1 MARQAAAAAAKSPRP
16 MTDEHKAALAE
27 GREQG
32 RIVRRY
38 LEALQNRHSAEIAAL
53 EEAFIAVAGPY
64 SARKGLSYTAWR
76 AVGVKPRILREAGIP
91 RHQPP

>member
-1 MARQAAAAAAKSPRP
+1 

-38 LEALQNRHSAEIAAL
+38 LEALAHRNAGEIEAL
-53 EEAFIAVAGPY
+53 EGAFITVAGPY
-64 SARKGLSYTAWR
+64 SERKGLTYAAWR
-76 AVGVKPRILREAGIP
+76 AVGVKPRVLRAAGIA
-91 RHQPP
+91 RHP

>member
-1 MARQAAAAAAKSPRP
+1 MAQPAAAAAVKPRP

-38 LEALQNRHSAEIAAL
+38 LEAVAGRHSADIEAL
-53 EEAFIAVAGPY
+53 EAAFVAVARPY
-64 SARKGLSYTAWR
+64 SERKGLTYAAWR
-76 AVGVKPRILREAGIP
+76 AVGVKPRVLRAAGIA
-91 RHQPP
+91 RH

>member
-1 MARQAAAAAAKSPRP
+1 VARQAAAAAAKSPRP

-38 LEALQNRHSAEIAAL
+38 LEALANRHGPDEAL
-53 EEAFIAVAGPY
+53 EDAFIAVAGPY
-64 SARKGLSYTAWR
+64 SARKGLTYAAWR
-76 AVGVKPRILREAGIP
+76 AVGVEPRVLRAAGVP
-91 RHQPP
+91 RQQ

>member
-38 LEALQNRHSAEIAAL
+38 LEALANRHGAEIDAL
-53 EEAFIAVAGPY
+53 EAAFIAVAGPY
-64 SARKGLSYTAWR
+64 SARKGLTYAAWR
-76 AVGVKPRILREAGIP
+76 AVGVKPQVLRAAGIT
-91 RHQPP
+91 RQA

>member
-32 RIVRRY
+32 RAVRRY
-38 LEALQNRHSAEIAAL
+38 LQALANRHAPDEALET
-53 EEAFIAVAGPY
+53 AFIAVAGPY
-64 SARKGLSYTAWR
+64 SERKGLSYAAWR
-76 AVGVKPRILREAGIP
+76 EVGVQPRVLRAAGIP
-91 RHQPP
+91 RRQ

>member
-1 MARQAAAAAAKSPRP
+1 VARQAAAAAAKSPRP

-38 LEALQNRHSAEIAAL
+38 LEAVANRHSADVEAL
-53 EEAFIAVAGPY
+53 EAAFLAVVGPY
-64 SARKGLSYTAWR
+64 SERKGLTYAAWR
-76 AVGVKPRILREAGIP
+76 AVGVKPGVLRAAGIP
-91 RHQPP
+91 RHR

>member
-1 MARQAAAAAAKSPRP
+1 MARQAAAAAAKAPRP

-38 LEALQNRHSAEIAAL
+38 LEAVANRHTSEIEAL
-53 EEAFIAVAGPY
+53 ESAFVAVAAPY
-64 SARKGLSYTAWR
+64 SARKGLTYAAWR
-76 AVGVKPRILREAGIP
+76 AVGVTPRVLRAAGIGRP
-91 RHQPP
+91 R

>member
-1 MARQAAAAAAKSPRP
+1 

-38 LEALQNRHSAEIAAL
+38 LEAVADRAPADMEAL
-53 EEAFIAVAGPY
+53 EAGFIAVARPY
-64 SARKGLSYTAWR
+64 SDRKGLSYAAWR
-76 AVGVKPRILREAGIP
+76 AVGVKPRVLRAAGIA
-91 RHQPP
+91 RQ

>member
-1 MARQAAAAAAKSPRP
+1 

-38 LEALQNRHSAEIAAL
+38 LEAVADRDPADMEAL
-53 EEAFIAVAGPY
+53 EAGFIAVARPY
-64 SARKGLSYTAWR
+64 SERKGLSYAAWR
-76 AVGVKPRILREAGIP
+76 AVGVKPRVLRAAGIA
-91 RHQPP
+91 RQ

>member
-1 MARQAAAAAAKSPRP
+1 VARQAAAAAAKSPRP

-38 LEALQNRHSAEIAAL
+38 LQALATRDAGELEALEA
-53 EEAFIAVAGPY
+53 AFISVAGPY
-64 SARKGLSYTAWR
+64 SERKGLTYAAWR
-76 AVGVKPRILREAGIP
+76 AVGVAPRVLRGAGIS
-91 RHQPP
+91 RRQ